1 MGILL
6 FGLEVG
12 ARRRKNMVEM
22 PNDKLSAVRKSVRVE
37 ILGRVKAWELG
48 MGTKMWTQDADG
60 KPTLLG
66 DVFSLF
72 REIGA
77 AVDTPTDDG
86 LQCRVVSDKL
96 IKGRA

>member
-1 MGILL
+1 
-6 FGLEVG
+6 
-12 ARRRKNMVEM
+12 MVEM

-37 ILGRVKAWELG
+37 G

-77 AVDTPTDDG
+77 AVDRGAPNEAGSSVGVSTAAPISRNNEKTSPKRVGLPTQN
-86 LQCRVVSDKL
+86 LFVP
-96 IKGRA
+96 